1 MEIYLRNQLLNWN
14 DSFNKRS
21 MPWKGEKDAYKIWL
35 SEIILQQ
42 TRVNQGEQ
50 YYLNF
55 IEKYPTIQSLANAPV
70 TEVYKT
76 WEGLGYYSRCK
87 NLHITA
93 QIICEKYG
101 GKFPNN
107 YDELLKLIGIGPYTA
122 AAIASFAFN
131 LPYPVLDG
139 NVYRILARYFG
150 IDLNIDTVQAKKI
163 FYLKASKLID
173 KENPAIFN
181 QAIMDFG
188 ATVCKPQL
196 PTCTTCVLQKKC
208 VAFAQSKVEFYPV
221 KSKAKPKIKRYFNYF
236 IFHYKDKI
244 FLQKRTKNDIW
255 QYLYEFY
262 LLEEKFLKVWDEKM
276 IQDYLT
282 KKLNTD
288 KFTIKKIVPNN
299 SQLLTH
305 QQIITCFIEVDLK
318 IKSSILIKGEWVL
331 KNDLTTYSFAKTCRD
346 YIMQI
351 NEEDSLINSF

>member
-1 MEIYLRNQLLNWN
+1 MEIYFKNQLIYWN
-14 DSFNKRS
+14 NSFNNRM
-21 MPWKGEKDAYKIWL
+21 MPWKGEKDPYKIWL

-70 TEVYKT
+70 SEVYKI

-93 QIICEKYG
+93 QLICEKYG
-101 GKFPNN
+101 GEFPKN
-107 YDELLKLIGIGPYTA
+107 YDELLKLVGIGPYTA
-122 AAIASFAFN
+122 AAIASFAFD

-150 IDLNIDTVQAKKI
+150 IDINIDTVNAKKI
-163 FYLKASKLID
+163 FYLKATKLID

-188 ATVCKPQL
+188 ATICKPQL
-196 PTCTTCVLQKKC
+196 PLCSNCVLQNKC

-221 KSKAKPKIKRYFNYF
+221 KSKSKPKKKRYFYYF
-236 IFHYKDKI
+236 IFNYKNTV

-262 LLEEKFLKVWDEKM
+262 LLEEKFFKVWDEKM
-276 IQDYLT
+276 IQDYLY
-282 KKLNTD
+282 KLLKTD
-288 KFTIKKIVPNN
+288 KFTIKKIHPNN

-305 QQIITCFIEVDLK
+305 QQIITCFIEINIK
-318 IKSSILIKGEWVL
+318 IKSSIDFKGEWVL
-331 KNDLTTYSFAKTCRD
+331 MNDLSKYSFAKTCRD
-346 YIMQI
+346 YIMQLNKPI
-351 NEEDSLINSF
+351 L